1 MHRST
6 ILLVLLLIWMP
17 AILWSEML
25 VVANNAENTV
35 SLIDTRSNKSL
46 ATIPVGAG
54 PHEIAVSSDGR
65 YAYVAESGSPEKHGD
80 SIAVLDLKKHKL
92 KARFKVQDCQMP
104 HDLRVSRN
112 GSLLWIACAPTQSV
126 VELDVK
132 SGGHRKTWKTGV
144 EGGWMLEVS
153 PDEKTLLV
161 AHLEGG
167 GVTFIDRQSGA
178 VKFVPTATGEMAFDA
193 APDGKEVWAANSQ
206 SHKLTV
212 IDYAGKKKLTEFA
225 LAGEAPV
232 RLKFTSD
239 GKLALIP
246 MGRARKL
253 LLYDVQSR
261 KLVETIDLPASPKV
275 TAVSKNGKRAY
286 LSSPGSNEVMV
297 VDLEKRKVLESI
309 KVGKQ
314 PDGVA
319 VAADR

>member
-1 MHRST
+1 MR
-6 ILLVLLLIWMP
+6 IIFAFAVVLLLGHIS
-17 AILWSEML
+17 ASADML
-25 VVANNAENTV
+25 VVANNADNTI
-35 SLIDTRSNKSL
+35 SLIDTRSTQTL
-46 ATIPVGAG
+46 ANIPVGAG
-54 PHEIAVSSDGR
+54 PHEIAVSRDGR

-80 SIAVLDLKKHKL
+80 SIAVLDLKNRNF

-104 HDLRVSRN
+104 HDLRVSRD
-112 GSLLWIACAPTQSV
+112 GSLLWVACAPTQSV
-126 VELDVK
+126 VELDAK

-167 GVTFIDRQSGA
+167 GVSFIDRRSGA
-178 VKFVPTATGEMAFDA
+178 VKFVPTTTGEMAFDA
-193 APDGKEVWAANSQ
+193 TPDGKEVWAANSQ

-212 IDYAGKKKLTEFA
+212 IDSDQNKKLTEFA

-239 GKLALIP
+239 GKLALIS

-261 KLVETIDLPASPKV
+261 KLVGTIDLPASAKV
-275 TAVSKNGKRAY
+275 TAVSKDGKRAY
-286 LSSPGSNEVMV
+286 MSSPGSDRVMV
-297 VDLEKRKVLESI
+297 VDVVKRKVLESI
-309 KVGKQ
+309 KVGRQ

-319 VAADR
+319 VVPR

>member
-6 ILLVLLLIWMP
+6 ILLALLLIWTPM
-17 AILWSEML
+17 ALSAEML

-35 SLIDTRSNKSL
+35 SLIDTGSNKIL

-54 PHEIAVSSDGR
+54 PHEIAVSRDGR

-80 SIAVLDLKKHKL
+80 SIAVLDLKKRNL
-92 KARFKVQDCQMP
+92 KARFKVQDCEMP

-112 GSLLWIACAPTQSV
+112 GNRLWVVCAPKQTV
-126 VELDVK
+126 VELDAK
-132 SGGHRKTWKTGV
+132 SGRHRKTWKTGV

-178 VKFVPTATGEMAFDA
+178 VKFVPTAKGEMAFDVT
-193 APDGKEVWAANSQ
+193 PDNKEVWAANSQ
-206 SHKLTV
+206 NSQVTV
-212 IDYAGKKKLTEFA
+212 LDAAGKQAVTQFA
-225 LAGEAPV
+225 LPGNSPV
-232 RLKFTSD
+232 RLKFTPD
-239 GKLALIP
+239 GRLAVIP
-246 MGRARKL
+246 AAKKL
-253 LLYDVQSR
+253 LLLDVKSR
-261 KLVETIDLPASPKV
+261 TLVETIDLPASPKV
-275 TAVSKNGKRAY
+275 TAVTKDGKRAY

-309 KVGKQ
+309 KVGRQ

-319 VAADR
+319 VVPR